1 MDRQERNEL
10 HSLARQRLAANT
22 VNPRKLIAIH
32 TGVVLLLTLLLSVM
46 QYLLEQQI
54 GSTGGIGGMG
64 TRAMLST
71 AQYVL
76 QITQLVLIPVWEMG
90 IAYTALKIAWGEEAN
105 LADLPEGFRRI
116 FPVLRLHFIRTALF
130 VGVGFISM
138 YLGSSLFFATPFA
151 APILQQLAPHLTG
164 DALQDPAALQELLTP
179 ILEENTLPLMIFM
192 LLVFAALSLP
202 LIYRYRLASFYL
214 LDETDKGALYALRSS
229 RKLMRFLCFDFFKL
243 DLKFWLFYVLD
254 LLITAVGYGDLILD
268 LLGITLPVNADFAY
282 FAFLIIYAVLQFALY
297 SWKRGEVEVTYATA
311 YCSLRQ
317 RFDPL
322 QENKQTP

>member
-10 HSLARQRLAANT
+10 HNLAKERLAANT
-22 VNPRKLIAIH
+22 FSPRKLVAIH
-32 TGVVLLLTLLLSVM
+32 TGAVLLLTLLLSAV
-46 QYLLEQQI
+46 QYFLEQQI
-54 GSTGGIGGMG
+54 GSTGGIGGMD

-76 QITQLVLIPVWEMG
+76 QVAQLLLIPIWEIG
-90 IAYTALKIAWGEEAN
+90 IAFTALKIARNEQ
-105 LADLPEGFRRI
+105 ADLSGLPEGFARF
-116 FPVLRLHFIRTALF
+116 FPVLGLHLFRTALF
-130 VGVGFISM
+130 VGVGFISV

-151 APILQQLAPHLTG
+151 TPILEQLVPHLTG
-164 DALQDPAALQELLTP
+164 DALQDPAALQELLMP
-179 ILEENTLPLMIFM
+179 ILEENVLPLMVFM
-192 LLVFAALSLP
+192 LLVFAVLSLP
-202 LIYRYRLASFYL
+202 LVYRYRLASFYL
-214 LDETDKGALYALRSS
+214 LDETEKGALYALRSS
-229 RKLMRFLCFDFFKL
+229 RRIMRFLCIDFFKL

-268 LLGITLPVNADFAY
+268 LLGITLPIGADVAY

-297 SWKRGEVEVTYATA
+297 TWKRGEVEVTYATA

-322 QENKQTP
+322 QENGQTP